1 MRLVPSSLGLRV
13 LGIALLAFG
22 ATSFGAQETTRIVS
36 GVVADSGGRTVA
48 YVSLDGGAKYRT
60 ISNAVGEFSMS
71 VPTNVGFEI
80 NVRRIGFLPTKVR
93 VEPGADTTI
102 RITIQQLAVLM
113 TTQIVRAQQQ
123 IRGLELRGFYDRMLE
138 NQRGALVGVFILPE
152 EIEIRN
158 PQRVSQLL
166 EARSGVQVRRVGG
179 CNVIATCYR
188 VMGTGG
194 CAATLFLDG
203 QRLNRLA
210 DASGNAAAAPAVDEL
225 IPVSS
230 VSAVEVYPR
239 GAMAPPKY
247 QALGGTCAIVLIWT
261 K

>member
-1 MRLVPSSLGLRV
+1 MNLTSSRGAWLILVTTVLSALGSAPQAQELRV
-13 LGIALLAFG
+13 
-22 ATSFGAQETTRIVS
+22 VS
-36 GVVADSGGRTVA
+36 GMVTDSGGRTVA
-48 YVSLDGGAKYRT
+48 YASLDGGARYRA
-60 ISNAVGEFSMS
+60 ISNAVGEFRFS

-80 NVRRIGFLPTKVR
+80 NVRRIGFLPTRVR
-93 VEPGADTTI
+93 VEAGTDTTI
-102 RITIQQLAVLM
+102 RITVQQLAVLM

-123 IRGLELRGFYDRMLE
+123 IRTLELRGFYDRMLE
-138 NQRGALVGVFILPE
+138 NQRGSLVGVYILPE
-152 EIEIRN
+152 EIEMRN
-158 PQRVSQLL
+158 PQRVTQLL
-166 EARSGVQVRRVGG
+166 EARQGVQVRRFGR

-188 VMGTGG
+188 VMGVGG
-194 CAATLFLDG
+194 CAATVFLDG

-210 DASGNAAAAPAVDEL
+210 DASGNANAAPAVDEL

-239 GAMAPPKY
+239 GAMAPSKY